1 MTTAS
6 KIEVGTRNSA
16 VPATLD
22 SFRALFNELDKGN
35 LNKLSQVYSEDI
47 RFQDPLS
54 AVSGLDELTRYFAGA
69 YANVISCHFEFGD
82 AVVQGEF
89 AAVPWVMHLRHKRIR
104 KGREVQVQGISHLEI
119 RDGMVCYHRDYFDAG
134 KCSTKTC
141 PWLAGSFAGSR
152 IRQDE

>member
-22 SFRALFNELDKGN
+22 NFRALFNELDKGN
-35 LNKLSQVYSEDI
+35 LNKLSRVYSEDI

-54 AVSGLDELTRYFAGA
+54 TVTGLDELTHYFAGA
-69 YANVISCHFEFGD
+69 YANVISCRFEFGE

-89 AAVPWVMHLRHKRIR
+89 AAIPWVMHLSHKRLR

-119 RDGMVCYHRDYFDAG
+119 RNGMVCYHRDYFDAG
-134 KCSTKTC
+134 EMLYENLPVIGRAIRWIKDQ
-141 PWLAGSFAGSR
+141 AG
-152 IRQDE
+152 

>member
-22 SFRALFNELDKGN
+22 NFRALFNELDKGN
-35 LNKLSQVYSEDI
+35 LNKLSRVYSEDI

-54 AVSGLDELTRYFAGA
+54 TVSGLDELTHYFAGA
-69 YANVISCHFEFGD
+69 YANVISCRFEFGE
-82 AVVQGEF
+82 AVVHGEF
-89 AAVPWVMHLRHKRIR
+89 AALPWVMHLHHKRLR
-104 KGREVQVQGISHLEI
+104 KGREVQVQGISHIEI

-134 KCSTKTC
+134 EMLYENLPLIGRAIRWIKDQ
-141 PWLAGSFAGSR
+141 AG
-152 IRQDE
+152 